1 MTTFFTKKAY
11 LEGFQSTFEE
21 AEKRASEDLKVYLN
35 TQIQRLET
43 LVSQICQE
51 NFWELLP
58 EILGIDAKMRLLTD
72 LLNFDNFLDVKEI
85 LRIVESDYLTY
96 FKELCGYDRSKEPNH
111 SMIFNVV

>member
-1 MTTFFTKKAY
+1 MPTFFTKEAY

-58 EILGIDAKMRLLTD
+58 EILGIDAKMILVVD
-72 LLNFDNFLDVKEI
+72 LIDFDHCSDVEI
-85 LRIVESDYLTY
+85 LRIVESDYLIY
-96 FKELCGYDRSKEPNH
+96 FKELCGYNRSMDPKH